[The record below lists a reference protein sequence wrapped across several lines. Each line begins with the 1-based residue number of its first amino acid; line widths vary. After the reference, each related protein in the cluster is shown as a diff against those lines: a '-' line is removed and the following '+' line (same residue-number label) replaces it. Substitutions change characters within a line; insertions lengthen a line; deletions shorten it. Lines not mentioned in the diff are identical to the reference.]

1 MHDLKIF
8 TVFRFKKSKEF
19 KLKVDVLKLKS
30 FIKIEGIVSRWKKL
44 L

>member
-19 KLKVDVLKLKS
+19 KLKVGVLKRKS
-30 FIKIEGIVSRWKKL
+30 FKKIEGIALRWKKL
-44 L
+44 